1 MKNLLIEDSKN
12 CKRLKF
18 VTFPLVEDSKLFS
31 LTIFSYKK
39 KTREVLIANYTKKN
53 IHDYYEVSIA
63 YRENKIECQNLSIA
77 SQPGTLVC
85 LARLLNVYTYLSTHR
100 HTKQSTLQN
109 QTQ

>member
-18 VTFPLVEDSKLFS
+18 ATFPLVEDSKLFS
-31 LTIFSYKK
+31 LHFFIQE
-39 KTREVLIANYTKKN
+39 KTQEVLIANYTKKN
-53 IHDYYEVSIA
+53 IHDYYEVPIA